1 MGSGIKPSLANAQ
14 NVVLIGMPGSGK
26 STIGVLLAKRLGY
39 AFLDTD
45 IYIQAHEDQH
55 LFQIIERV
63 GRDGFCQLE
72 EKYLL
77 TVDCQRHVIATGG
90 SVVYSDAAMQH
101 LHRNGVVVYLDLNLH
116 NLTARLENLD
126 ARGVV
131 RAPGQSIASLHQER
145 TPLYKQHADIRI
157 ECDDTIPQDIVRKIM
172 TALDA
177 L

>member
-1 MGSGIKPSLANAQ
+1 MGSGLKPALANTQ

-45 IYIQAHEDQH
+45 IYIQTHESQH

-77 TVDCQRHVIATGG
+77 TVECQRHVIATGG
-90 SVVYSDAAMQH
+90 SVVYSAAAMQH
-101 LHRNGVVVYLDLNLH
+101 LHHNGIVVYLDLDLQNLS
-116 NLTARLENLD
+116 TRLENLD

-131 RAPGQSIASLHQER
+131 RAPGQTIASLYQER
-145 TPLYKQHADIRI
+145 TPLYQQHADIRI
-157 ECDDTIPQDIVRKIM
+157 ACDNAYPEDIVRKIM
-172 TALDA
+172 AALDA
-177 L
+177 P